1 MANRIQVLALL
12 NTIKKWYGQSE
23 FNPTPDQMDV
33 WVSLLSDVPAE
44 ALDLGW
50 QTHLAGQWSHKPPQ
64 PGSIRI
70 PAIDALIGRIPL
82 WSEAWEEV
90 HKAHAGWT
98 PGGETRTVTYSHA
111 LIERVVQIMGGP
123 FSIVKASD
131 PNIAQSRF
139 RDIYTDLYARERAKM
154 LMTPDYRAVAAP
166 AKAQALPAPRPALPD
181 YLADMDPTDTREHGL
196 VTAWKAYKAQRGNS
210 GR

>member
-1 MANRIQVLALL
+1 MAKPIEVLDLL
-12 NTIKKWYGQSE
+12 DTIKRWYGADKFSPSSDQS
-23 FNPTPDQMDV
+23 DV
-33 WVSLLSDVPAE
+33 WVELLSDVPGD
-44 ALDLGW
+44 ALMPAFK
-50 QTHLAGQWSHKPPQ
+50 QHLAGQWAHIPPQ

-82 WSEAWEEV
+82 WSEALEEV

-98 PGGETRTVTYSHA
+98 PGGETRNVTYSHP

-123 FSIVKASD
+123 FAIVKASD

-154 LMTPDYRAVAAP
+154 LMTPDYRALAAP
-166 AKAQALPAPRPALPD
+166 AKTQALPTPRQALPA
-181 YLADMDPTDTREHGL
+181 YLADIDPADTREHGL
-196 VTAWKAYKAQRGNS
+196 VTAWKQYKAQRGN
-210 GR
+210 GGQ